1 MMYITDYEAVSN
13 PVNLVG
19 LLRSIARAECNE
31 SNLIPVLHQDADGVA
46 QLTAFSLPVVRS
58 CPGRTIGGGL
68 KA

>member
-19 LLRSIARAECNE
+19 DSGVFSGLNVM
-31 SNLIPVLHQDADGVA
+31 NLIPVLHQDADGVA

-68 KA
+68 QA